1 MRGGGGGGGKL
12 LLESF
17 LGKVP
22 ALSGIRSGAGMDID
36 CRFGRFRL
44 SGLSNQR
51 TVNSNFVNKWSFQ
64 PVQGSH
70 DRSGMHRVRREPVL
84 KEPLNLRK
92 GGEGKQRYQ
101 DDSQPRP
108 RQS

>member
-44 SGLSNQR
+44 SGLSNQSCQFEHCEQMVVPTCTR
-51 TVNSNFVNKWSFQ
+51 I
-64 PVQGSH
+64 P
-70 DRSGMHRVRREPVL
+70 
-84 KEPLNLRK
+84 
-92 GGEGKQRYQ
+92 
-101 DDSQPRP
+101 
-108 RQS
+108 